1 MSTPRRTMTPI
12 RGASGSLR
20 PRSADTPLTFL
31 QDEALPILAE
41 ETTAL
46 QDNFAQLADIQ
57 QALATF
63 NENFAAFL
71 YGIKMNA
78 FCVEW
83 PEAPTEASLRT
94 LSRSAPPLIEADQTY
109 MTDAPTPPRPS
120 PPSPA
125 APAPRPAPRPAQR
138 PATSSAASGAASARR
153 IPPAV
158 QKKRASFADHIVD
171 TMPLE
176 YRQGDPK
183 QRALLH
189 HIIYALLESND
200 KGVRVADVAAKAP
213 AWPAGKINKALIA
226 LLAANHVV
234 RVSDRGVVYRWNT
247 QKHPVRP

>member
-1 MSTPRRTMTPI
+1 MARPRRTRTPT

-46 QDNFAQLADIQ
+46 QDNLAQIAEIQ
-57 QALATF
+57 QALSTF

-83 PEAPTEASLRT
+83 PEAPTEASLRA
-94 LSRSAPPLIEADQTY
+94 LSRSAPPPIEADQTY
-109 MTDAPTPPRPS
+109 MTDAPTPPRPAPA
-120 PPSPA
+120 PPSPSPPPP
-125 APAPRPAPRPAQR
+125 PAPTSRPAQR
-138 PATSSAASGAASARR
+138 PASQATARR
-153 IPPAV
+153 VPPAV
-158 QKKRASFADHIVD
+158 QKKRAAFADRIVD

-183 QRALLH
+183 LRALLH
-189 HIIYALLESND
+189 HIIYALLQSND
-200 KGVRVADVAAKAP
+200 KGVRVADIAAKTP

-234 RVSDRGVVYRWNT
+234 RVSDQGVVYRWNT
-247 QKHPVRP
+247 QRHPVRP

>member
-46 QDNFAQLADIQ
+46 QDNLAQIAEIQ
-57 QALATF
+57 QALSTF

-83 PEAPTEASLRT
+83 PEAPTEASLRA
-94 LSRSAPPLIEADQTY
+94 LSRSAPP
-109 MTDAPTPPRPS
+109 PTS
-120 PPSPA
+120 
-125 APAPRPAPRPAQR
+125 RPAQR
-138 PATSSAASGAASARR
+138 PASQATARR
-153 IPPAV
+153 VPPAV
-158 QKKRASFADHIVD
+158 QKKRAAFADRIVD

-183 QRALLH
+183 LRALLH

-200 KGVRVADVAAKAP
+200 KGVRVADIAAKTP

-234 RVSDRGVVYRWNT
+234 RVSDQGVVYRWNT
-247 QKHPVRP
+247 QRHPVRP

>member
-1 MSTPRRTMTPI
+1 MTPI

-46 QDNFAQLADIQ
+46 QDNFAQLAEIQ
-57 QALATF
+57 QALSTF

-94 LSRSAPPLIEADQTY
+94 LSRSVPQPIEADQTY
-109 MTDAPTPPRPS
+109 MTDAPTPPRPV

-125 APAPRPAPRPAQR
+125 KRAARPSQR
-138 PATSSAASGAASARR
+138 PTASGATVPARR

-158 QKKRASFADHIVD
+158 QKKRAAFADHIVD

-183 QRALLH
+183 LRALLH
-189 HIIYALLESND
+189 HIIYALLQSND
-200 KGVRVADVAAKAP
+200 KGVRVSDVAAKAP

-234 RVSDRGVVYRWNT
+234 RVSDNGVVYRWNT

>member
-20 PRSADTPLTFL
+20 PRPADTPLTFL
-31 QDEALPILAE
+31 QDEALPMLAE

-46 QDNFAQLADIQ
+46 QDNLAQIAEIQ
-57 QALATF
+57 QALSTF

-83 PEAPTEASLRT
+83 PEAPTEASLRA
-94 LSRSAPPLIEADQTY
+94 LSRSAPPPIDADQTY
-109 MTDAPTPPRPS
+109 MTDAPTPPRPA
-120 PPSPA
+120 PPPPPPPA
-125 APAPRPAPRPAQR
+125 SRPAQR
-138 PATSSAASGAASARR
+138 PAAAGPATARR

-158 QKKRASFADHIVD
+158 QKKRAAFADHIVD

-176 YRQGDPK
+176 YRHGDPK
-183 QRALLH
+183 LRALLH

-200 KGVRVADVAAKAP
+200 KGVRVADIAAKTP

-234 RVSDRGVVYRWNT
+234 RVSDQGVVYRWNT
-247 QKHPVRP
+247 QRHPVRP